1 MLRTF
6 LQFLLKTNAAKEIR
20 PGNLAPPASRPP
32 ESSPT
37 DDRTRPS
44 YRVGKHKPED
54 IHKALD
60 MGG

>member
-1 MLRTF
+1 MWRKF
-6 LQFLLKTNAAKEIR
+6 LQLLVQTDTHQENWPE
-20 PGNLAPPASRPP
+20 NLALPASLTPEPP
-32 ESSPT
+32 PT

>member
-1 MLRTF
+1 MLRKF
-6 LQFLLKTNAAKEIR
+6 LQLLGQKDAHEEGW
-20 PGNLAPPASRPP
+20 PENLAPPASLAP
-32 ESSPT
+32 ESAPG

>member
-1 MLRTF
+1 MLQKF
-6 LQFLLKTNAAKEIR
+6 LQLLLQTGTNDGGEPQDTASPVPPPPET
-20 PGNLAPPASRPP
+20 PPA
-32 ESSPT
+32 

>member
-1 MLRTF
+1 MLRKF
-6 LQFLLKTNAAKEIR
+6 LRLLLKTNAAEGI
-20 PGNLAPPASRPP
+20 GSVNSVPPLSLNP
-32 ESSPT
+32 ELPPT